1 LLLALENS
9 IVKDYMPH
17 APSDEIDGRIIAVF
31 DGMSQIAEHD
41 VVMIDRGTQDGIE
54 VGHVLQIDDAGE
66 VIRDVVLG
74 GGEEVTLPDE
84 EAGVLMVFRA
94 FERVS
99 YGLVM
104 QSKRVIHRGDVV
116 RTP

>member
-1 LLLALENS
+1 
-9 IVKDYMPH
+9 
-17 APSDEIDGRIIAVF
+17 
-31 DGMSQIAEHD
+31 
-41 VVMIDRGTQDGIE
+41 
-54 VGHVLQIDDAGE
+54 
-66 VIRDVVLG
+66 VIRDVILG

-104 QSKRVIHRGDVV
+104 QSERVIHRGDVV